1 MEVADGDRTGRTP
14 LRRMARRWCTFNAV
28 GVMGAAVQVLVLTV
42 LIRLL
47 GVVGPVATALAVEA
61 AILHNFLWH
70 ERWTWGRRH
79 GGAGG
84 TGGRWHRLARF
95 NLVAGALSIT
105 SNVALTAAYAK
116 AFGIDY
122 VLANVLAIGSCS
134 ILTFLAGDRLVFRP
148 LAGSLVEG
156 AVQCGVQKMP
166 DPSRVARTARRR
178 REMTEDTRLPAA
190 PSGAA
195 TPAGVPGRTA
205 RRPAL
210 AVILLVALAAT
221 GVAAA
226 ELKDETVAAWN
237 RYIEATEQ
245 RIAEELADGDRFLV
259 LDFGENPDAARE
271 RLVAGEVRVDK
282 MESRAGDGKR
292 IRVPKGTIHHW
303 RGSVLIPDVAL
314 EDVLHGLIVAID
326 PADLQ
331 DDVVESRVIER
342 DGDRLHLFLRIRR
355 RQFVT
360 ADYNTEHQAVY
371 TRHGPDAASSRTTA
385 IRIAELEDVG
395 SPNERE
401 KPIGQDRG
409 FLWRLHTY
417 WRYQQVAE
425 GVIAECESVTLSR
438 GIPRLLGWMVRPLV
452 NRTAREVLTQ
462 TMTSISTVL
471 SEAGPLDGA
480 EPQGGRAAGP

>member
-1 MEVADGDRTGRTP
+1 MRNVEMGARP
-14 LRRMARRWCTFNAV
+14 AEPRRMTLRWCIFNAV
-28 GVMGAAVQVLVLTV
+28 GAMGAAVQLLALAALT
-42 LIRLL
+42 RLL
-47 GVVGPVATALAVEA
+47 GVDGPVATALAVEA

-70 ERWTWGRRH
+70 ERWTWGERGADP
-79 GGAGG
+79 GG
-84 TGGRWHRLARF
+84 WWLRLGRF
-95 NLVAGALSIT
+95 NLVAGAVSIT
-105 SNVALTAAYAK
+105 ANVGLTAAYA
-116 AFGIDY
+116 AALGIDY
-122 VLANVLAIGSCS
+122 LLANVLAIGSCS
-134 ILTFLAGDRLVFRP
+134 ILTFLASDRLVFRP
-148 LAGSLVEG
+148 LAGSPVEG
-156 AVQCGVQKMP
+156 AVQCDVQRTQ
-166 DPSRVARTARRR
+166 DPSPVAWLARRR
-178 REMTEDTRLPAA
+178 REMTDDARPPALPPRAA
-190 PSGAA
+190 N
-195 TPAGVPGRTA
+195 PADALGRRA
-205 RRPAL
+205 RRPVL
-210 AVILLVALAAT
+210 AVVLVALAVA
-221 GVAAA
+221 GAAAA
-226 ELKDETVAAWN
+226 ELKDETVAAWD

-259 LDFGENPDAARE
+259 LDFGEDPDAARE
-271 RLVAGEVRVDK
+271 RLLAGEVRVEQ
-282 MESRAGDGKR
+282 METRAADGKR

-314 EDVLHGLIVAID
+314 EDVLHGLIVEID

-360 ADYNTEHQAVY
+360 ADYNTEHVAVY
-371 TRHGPDAASSRTTA
+371 TRHGPDAASSRSTA

-401 KPIGQDRG
+401 KPIGRDRG

-452 NRTAREVLTQ
+452 NRTAREVLSQ

-471 SEAGPLDGA
+471 AEAGPLDGA
-480 EPQGGRAAGP
+480 EPTGGRAAGP

>member
-1 MEVADGDRTGRTP
+1 MEATDGSRAWRAA
-14 LRRMARRWCTFNAV
+14 LRRLTRRWCAFNAV
-28 GVMGAAVQVLVLTV
+28 GVMGAAVQVLVLTL

-79 GGAGG
+79 GGAGP
-84 TGGRWHRLARF
+84 GGRWLRLARF

-105 SNVALTAAYAK
+105 SNVVLTAAYAK

-134 ILTFLAGDRLVFRP
+134 VLTFLASDRLVFRP

-156 AVQCGVQKMP
+156 AVQCDVRRTADRNP
-166 DPSRVARTARRR
+166 VAWIARRR
-178 REMTEDTRLPAA
+178 REMKDDALPPAR
-190 PSGAA
+190 SGAA
-195 TPAGVPGRTA
+195 PPAGVPDRTA

-210 AVILLVALAAT
+210 AVVLLVALATVGA
-221 GVAAA
+221 AAA

-245 RIAEELADGDRFLV
+245 RIAEELADGNRFLV
-259 LDFGENPDAARE
+259 LDFGEDPDAARK
-271 RLVAGEVRVDK
+271 RLLTGEVRVEK
-282 MESRAGDGKR
+282 METRAADGKG

-342 DGDRLHLFLRIRR
+342 DGDRLHLYLRIRR
-355 RQFVT
+355 RQMVT
-360 ADYNTEHQAVY
+360 VDYNTEHQAVY
-371 TRHGPDAASSRTTA
+371 TRHGPDAASSRTVA
-385 IRIAELEDVG
+385 LRIAELENAG
-395 SPNERE
+395 SPDERE
-401 KPIGQDRG
+401 KPIGRDRG

-417 WRYQQVAE
+417 WRYQQVPE

-452 NRTAREVLTQ
+452 NRTAREALTQ
-462 TMTSISTVL
+462 TLTSISEEL
-471 SEAGPLDGA
+471 SDAVPLGDAGIRVAG
-480 EPQGGRAAGP
+480 EP

>member
-1 MEVADGDRTGRTP
+1 MDVADGRPAEREP
-14 LRRMARRWCTFNAV
+14 LRRMTRRWCAFNAV
-28 GVMGAAVQVLVLTV
+28 GVMGAAVQVVVLTL

-70 ERWTWGRRH
+70 ERWTWGERQ
-79 GGAGG
+79 GG
-84 TGGRWHRLARF
+84 TGGPGGRWLRLARF

-116 AFGIDY
+116 VFGIDY

-134 ILTFLAGDRLVFRP
+134 ILTFLASDRLVFRP
-148 LAGSLVEG
+148 LAGSLAEG
-156 AVQCGVQKMP
+156 AVECGGRRAP
-166 DPSRVARTARRR
+166 DPSRVAQPARRR
-178 REMTEDTRLPAA
+178 REMTVDARPQAVR
-190 PSGAA
+190 PDAA
-195 TPAGVPGRTA
+195 TPADVPGRTA

-210 AVILLVALAAT
+210 AVVLVALAVVGA
-221 GVAAA
+221 AAA

-245 RIAEELADGDRFLV
+245 RIAEELADGDRFLA
-259 LDFGENPDAARE
+259 LEFGDDPDAARE
-271 RLVAGEVRVDK
+271 RLLAGEVRVEK
-282 MESRAGDGKR
+282 METRAADGKR

-303 RGSVLIPDVAL
+303 RGSVLIPGVAL

-342 DGDRLHLFLRIRR
+342 DGDRLHLFLRIQR
-355 RQFVT
+355 RQLVT
-360 ADYNTEHQAVY
+360 VDYNTEHQAVY
-371 TRHGPDAASSRTTA
+371 TRHGPDVASSRTTA
-385 IRIAELEDVG
+385 MRIAELEDAG

-401 KPIGQDRG
+401 KPIGRDRG

-425 GVIAECESVTLSR
+425 GVIAECESLTLSR

-462 TMTSISTVL
+462 TMTSMSTVL
-471 SEAGPLDGA
+471 SEAGPLDGVQ
-480 EPQGGRAAGP
+480 PKGGRAAGP

>member
-1 MEVADGDRTGRTP
+1 MEVADGNGPGRAP
-14 LRRMARRWCTFNAV
+14 LRRTARRWCAFNAV
-28 GVMGAAVQVLVLTV
+28 GVMGAAVQVLVLTL

-79 GGAGG
+79 GGPGG
-84 TGGRWHRLARF
+84 PDGRWLRLARF

-105 SNVALTAAYAK
+105 SNVALTAAFAA

-134 ILTFLAGDRLVFRP
+134 ILTFLASDRLVFRAP
-148 LAGSLVEG
+148 AGSPAEG
-156 AVQCGVQKMP
+156 AVQCNVRKAP
-166 DPSRVARTARRR
+166 DPSRVARLAPRRH
-178 REMTEDTRLPAA
+178 EMTNDVRPPALP
-190 PSGAA
+190 PGARNR
-195 TPAGVPGRTA
+195 VRMPGRRA

-210 AVILLVALAAT
+210 VVVLVALAAASAF
-221 GVAAA
+221 AAD
-226 ELKDETVAAWN
+226 LKEETVAAWN

-245 RIAEELADGDRFLV
+245 RIAEELAGGDRFLV
-259 LDFGENPDAARE
+259 LDFGEDPDAARE
-271 RLVAGEVRVDK
+271 RLLAGEVRVER
-282 MESRAGDGKR
+282 METRAADGER

-314 EDVLHGLIVAID
+314 EDVLHGLIVTID

-342 DGDRLHLFLRIRR
+342 EGDRLRLYLRIRR
-355 RQFVT
+355 RQLVT
-360 ADYNTEHQAVY
+360 ADYNTEHEAVY
-371 TRHGPDAASSRTTA
+371 TRHGPDSASSRSVA
-385 IRIAELEDVG
+385 LRIAELEDAG

-401 KPIGQDRG
+401 KPIGRDRG

-471 SEAGPLDGA
+471 AEAGPLDGS
-480 EPQGGRAAGP
+480 EPRGGRAAGP